1 MPCGYHMNLE
11 DGLVTI
17 RGEAEINL
25 PSLVNLGEEVLAD
38 PGFDPYLPQLV
49 DLRGMQVAR
58 DRAAEQALRHFTLST
73 YRPRVHS
80 SIAIVVDDSLSEPE
94 LAGLYHL
101 SCAMDKTEL
110 FDQYDQALKWL
121 MRREF
126 A

>member
-17 RGEAEINL
+17 RGEEAISL
-25 PSLVNLGEEVLAD
+25 PSLVDLGEKVLSD

-49 DLRGMQVAR
+49 DLRGAQVKR
-58 DRAAEQALRHFTLST
+58 DKAAEEALRHFTLST

-80 SIAIVVDDSLSEPE
+80 SIAIVVDGSLNEAE
-94 LAGLYHL
+94 LAGLFHL

-110 FDQYDQALKWL
+110 FDHYDQALKWL

>member
-1 MPCGYHMNLE
+1 MNLE

-17 RGEAEINL
+17 KGEAQL
-25 PSLVNLGEEVLAD
+25 SLASLVDLGEQVLAD

-49 DLRGMQVAR
+49 DLRGMEVAR
-58 DRAAEQALRHFTLST
+58 DKAAAEALRHFTLSI

-80 SIAIVVDDSLSEPE
+80 SIAIVVDGSLNEAE

-110 FDQYDQALKWL
+110 FDHYDQALKWL

>member
-17 RGEAEINL
+17 KGEAQL
-25 PSLVNLGEEVLAD
+25 SLASLVDLGEQVLAD

-49 DLRGMQVAR
+49 DLRGMEVAR
-58 DRAAEQALRHFTLST
+58 DKAAAEALRHFTLSI

-80 SIAIVVDDSLSEPE
+80 SIAIVVDGSLNEAE

-110 FDQYDQALKWL
+110 FDHYDQALKWL